1 MEIINYFIGICGISL
16 KFIEELE
23 DYNITWKH
31 KDFDQLCPKISLNID
46 KKLRENIVLMYD
58 CQHDQNIKTSRGVTV
73 CRG

>member
-1 MEIINYFIGICGISL
+1 MEIINQFTGICVISL

-23 DYNITWKH
+23 DHNMTWKH
-31 KDFDQLCPKISLNID
+31 KDFERLCPKISLNID
-46 KKLRENIVLMYD
+46 KKLIENIVLMDD